1 MNLNKLTSMIKNSFL
16 GRIVSN
22 IFLVAVLLMT
32 TVSNFSDRLETKVY
46 SEQFYSE
53 QYSLGSATL
62 IAAANRS
69 ETSYPTDD
77 NNIEGKLYGDE
88 SAESLNSV
96 DDLVSPT
103 AQKQLLD
110 PTQIPAKKQPI
121 INRTNPDN
129 KLLEKAGQMFDDSGV
144 LSDD

>member
-1 MNLNKLTSMIKNSFL
+1 MIKNFL
-16 GRIVSN
+16 GKIVSN

-32 TVSNFSDRLETKVY
+32 TVSNFSDRLETQV
-46 SEQFYSE
+46 YSE
-53 QYSLGSATL
+53 QYSLGSTL

-69 ETSYPTDD
+69 ATSYPTDD
-77 NNIEGKLYGDE
+77 SNVEGKLYGDE

-96 DDLVSPT
+96 DDLISPST
-103 AQKQLLD
+103 QKQLLD

-121 INRTNPDN
+121 IDRSNPDN

>member
-1 MNLNKLTSMIKNSFL
+1 MNISITSMIKNFL
-16 GRIVSN
+16 GKIVSN

-32 TVSNFSDRLETKVY
+32 TVSNFSDRLETQV
-46 SEQFYSE
+46 YSE
-53 QYSLGSATL
+53 QYSLGSTL

-77 NNIEGKLYGDE
+77 SNIGGKLYGDE

-103 AQKQLLD
+103 TQKQLLD

-144 LSDD
+144 LTDD

>member
-1 MNLNKLTSMIKNSFL
+1 MIKTSFL

-22 IFLVAVLLMT
+22 IFLVAVLLTT
-32 TVSNFSDRLETKVY
+32 TVSNISDRLVQTYNEHI
-46 SEQFYSE
+46 
-53 QYSLGSATL
+53 GSATL

-77 NNIEGKLYGDE
+77 SNIEGKLYGDK

-103 AQKQLLD
+103 TQKQLLD
-110 PTQIPAKKQPI
+110 PGQIPAKKQPI
-121 INRTNPDN
+121 IDRSDPDN
-129 KLLEKAGQMFDDSGV
+129 KLLEKVGQMFDDSGV
-144 LSDD
+144 LTKDPASPKGAR

>member
-1 MNLNKLTSMIKNSFL
+1 MNISITSMIKNFF
-16 GRIVSN
+16 GKIVSN

-32 TVSNFSDRLETKVY
+32 TVSNFSDRLETQV
-46 SEQFYSE
+46 YSE
-53 QYSLGSATL
+53 QYSLGSTL

-77 NNIEGKLYGDE
+77 SNIGGKLYGDE

-103 AQKQLLD
+103 TQKQLLD
-110 PTQIPAKKQPI
+110 PAQIPAKKQPI
-121 INRTNPDN
+121 IDRSNPDN
-129 KLLEKAGQMFDDSGV
+129 KILEKVGEMFDDSGV

>member
-1 MNLNKLTSMIKNSFL
+1 MIKNFL
-16 GRIVSN
+16 GKIVSN

-32 TVSNFSDRLETKVY
+32 AVSNFSDRLETQV
-46 SEQFYSE
+46 YSE
-53 QYSLGSATL
+53 QYSLGSTL

-77 NNIEGKLYGDE
+77 SNVEGKLYGDE

-96 DDLVSPT
+96 DDLISPST
-103 AQKQLLD
+103 QKQLLD

-121 INRTNPDN
+121 IDRSNPDN

>member
-1 MNLNKLTSMIKNSFL
+1 MNISITSMIKNFL
-16 GRIVSN
+16 GKIVSN

-32 TVSNFSDRLETKVY
+32 TVSNFSDRLETQV
-46 SEQFYSE
+46 YSE
-53 QYSLGSATL
+53 QYSLGSTL

-69 ETSYPTDD
+69 ETTYPTDD
-77 NNIEGKLYGDE
+77 NNIEGKLYGDK

-121 INRTNPDN
+121 IDRSNPDN

-144 LSDD
+144 LTDD

>member
-1 MNLNKLTSMIKNSFL
+1 MNLKKSTSMIKISFL

-46 SEQFYSE
+46 SEQNI
-53 QYSLGSATL
+53 GSATL

-69 ETSYPTDD
+69 ETTYPTDD
-77 NNIEGKLYGDE
+77 NNIEGKLYGDK

-129 KLLEKAGQMFDDSGV
+129 KLLEKVGQMFDDSGV
-144 LSDD
+144 LNDK